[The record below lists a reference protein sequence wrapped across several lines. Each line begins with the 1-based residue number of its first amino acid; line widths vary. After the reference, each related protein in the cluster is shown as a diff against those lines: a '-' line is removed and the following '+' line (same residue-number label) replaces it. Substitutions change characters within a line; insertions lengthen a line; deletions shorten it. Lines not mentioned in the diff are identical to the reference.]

1 MGFSVRT
8 DLVLIFKP
16 AFRFWEMWQFY
27 PLILALATCGGV
39 QIYWLNLGLA
49 RFDALYNVPVFQ
61 CCWMLFGVI
70 TGGV

>member
-1 MGFSVRT
+1 
-8 DLVLIFKP
+8 
-16 AFRFWEMWQFY
+16 MWQFY
-27 PLILALATCGGV
+27 PLVLALATCGGV